1 MRMTSRL
8 TCLAASAALLLA
20 GCGGGGSDTATT
32 GTAPSPSPAP
42 APNPTAAALRPAKV
56 ARGVEEEIEVHSAR
70 CQPRPG
76 GDGKHFRCHVEA
88 GREPF
93 ILNVAVLEAQGAPVI
108 SSCEP
113 GGQRQRPLETITCPY
128 PGKAG
133 GQPG

>member
-1 MRMTSRL
+1 MRTASRL
-8 TCLAASAALLLA
+8 TCLAAIAALLLA
-20 GCGGGGSDTATT
+20 GCGGGSDSGDATT
-32 GTAPSPSPAP
+32 AASPTPA
-42 APNPTAAALRPAKV
+42 ATPTPAALRPDTV
-56 ARGVEEEIEVHSAR
+56 ARGVEEEIEVHAAH

-88 GREPF
+88 GSEPF
-93 ILNVAVLEAQGAPVI
+93 ILNVAVLEAQSAPVI

-113 GGQRQRPLETITCPY
+113 GGRRQRPLETVTCPY